1 MSTTTNSL
9 GIDVEALREL
19 LPTLDD
25 EGKRRLLS
33 KINVLTKDKRGTP
46 AAQVAAQKAPKTDD
60 ELHAW
65 IVRETGFNI
74 PRVAVCVD
82 HQAPFDFVA
91 DAYFERED
99 ALFQVGSRELGK
111 TLGVSV
117 VHYANAETRPGCTSC
132 TFGAIESQAER
143 AYDHVKSFVYTKDA
157 NGMKILKPQ
166 MAGEP
171 LRKKTEWK
179 TGSKIEILIG
189 SKSGVNSP
197 HPHKV
202 HADEVNLMD
211 KEVFDQSR
219 NMSSSSVVDGER
231 IGAQDFGTSTLKS
244 NHGLVASILSECA
257 DAEEKGFAA
266 PWKIYRS
273 CIFEA
278 AQEVPNC
285 QCAPEAERQARLTE
299 LGMDPNDLCVCDRI
313 VKGEWAEDNPR
324 TLVTVCK
331 GKFFRSRGWMDHSD
345 VKRKFVQNTRTTW
358 DAEMECRRA
367 SADGLYLEGWAR
379 ERYCVKGWAP
389 RPELGPVFMGVDW
402 GGGAESA
409 ILWVQTL
416 RVPVQI
422 AGVGEMVTVPV
433 GAHVVFD
440 EFLKAGI
447 GATKLADEVCA
458 REVYWRRRVP
468 GFRVAARFADMAGRQ
483 QRDDW
488 REHTPALRTVWW
500 LSSRD
505 FDPQVT
511 CLQGLV
517 EDKHYWVDV
526 ERCSRHCDDIE
537 SWRQKNGREVH
548 DESSH
553 CLVAGTMI
561 ETACGAVP
569 IERVRAGDRVY
580 TRKGLRTVSR
590 SGVSCSRPQ
599 TVYRVVLSDGSSIIA
614 TSKHLVASAS
624 GWTSVAALRYGD
636 TISLWLSEIP
646 SERRSSTAASRSID
660 IPIAI
665 DSAISAITRA
675 TSTGARTI
683 FTASCGMTPMGK
695 SPKVSTSITRMR
707 IGTTMSYRILSVSRR
722 WLMDAFII
730 SANSVH
736 ARYTRQSSERKC
748 HVLNA
753 SQSSGIATKEKLSVV
768 RRVRLG
774 MLLKPLLISFA
785 KRVEIDTRPRMP
797 NLAFVL
803 TSVSLSGVGILAST
817 TKSEYAQVAE
827 SHSSSTNTHVHND
840 VLIRVLRECAQ
851 WSCIK
856 RHARS
861 AISVL
866 KRPVPRRDAVHSDA
880 QPYVVSVSKMHEPQ
894 WVYDLTVDGEHEFY
908 ANGILVHNS
917 MAASRY
923 INSNVVARELRR
935 GNREQSRAVDPVV
948 VQRGEAAAPSA
959 VAHASDGFDGE
970 RRWREQVGQYFP
982 DRSPGPWR
990 R

>member
-33 KINVLTKDKRGTP
+33 KINVLKGDKRGTP
-46 AAQVAAQKAPKTDD
+46 AAKAVAQRPKNDD

-65 IVRETGFNI
+65 IVKECGFNI
-74 PRVAVCVD
+74 PRVAVCID

-117 VHYANAETRPGCTSC
+117 VHYVNAETRPGCTSC

-202 HADEVNLMD
+202 HADEVDLMD

-219 NMSSSSVVDGER
+219 NMSSSSIVNGER

-244 NHGLVASILSECA
+244 NHGLVASILTECA

-299 LGMDPNDLCVCDRI
+299 LGLHPNDLCVCDRI

-367 SADGLYLEGWAR
+367 SADGLYLDGWAR
-379 ERYCVKGWAP
+379 ERYAVKGWAP
-389 RPELGPVFMGVDW
+389 RPELGPVWMGVDW

-422 AGVGEMVTVPV
+422 AGVSELVTVPI

-488 REHTPALRTVWW
+488 REHTPVLRTVWW
-500 LSSRD
+500 LNSRD

-517 EDKHYWVDV
+517 EDKHYWVDA

-553 CLVAGTMI
+553 
-561 ETACGAVP
+561 
-569 IERVRAGDRVY
+569 
-580 TRKGLRTVSR
+580 
-590 SGVSCSRPQ
+590 
-599 TVYRVVLSDGSSIIA
+599 
-614 TSKHLVASAS
+614 
-624 GWTSVAALRYGD
+624 
-636 TISLWLSEIP
+636 
-646 SERRSSTAASRSID
+646 
-660 IPIAI
+660 
-665 DSAISAITRA
+665 
-675 TSTGARTI
+675 
-683 FTASCGMTPMGK
+683 
-695 SPKVSTSITRMR
+695 
-707 IGTTMSYRILSVSRR
+707 
-722 WLMDAFII
+722 
-730 SANSVH
+730 
-736 ARYTRQSSERKC
+736 
-748 HVLNA
+748 
-753 SQSSGIATKEKLSVV
+753 
-768 RRVRLG
+768 
-774 MLLKPLLISFA
+774 
-785 KRVEIDTRPRMP
+785 
-797 NLAFVL
+797 
-803 TSVSLSGVGILAST
+803 
-817 TKSEYAQVAE
+817 
-827 SHSSSTNTHVHND
+827 
-840 VLIRVLRECAQ
+840 
-851 WSCIK
+851 
-856 RHARS
+856 
-861 AISVL
+861 
-866 KRPVPRRDAVHSDA
+866 
-880 QPYVVSVSKMHEPQ
+880 
-894 WVYDLTVDGEHEFY
+894 
-908 ANGILVHNS
+908 S

-935 GNREQSRAVDPVV
+935 GNRAQSRAVDPVV
-948 VQRGEAAAPSA
+948 VQRSDSAQPTA
-959 VAHASDGFDGE
+959 VASASDGFDGE
-970 RRWREQVGQYFP
+970 RRWREQVGQFFP
-982 DRSPGPWR
+982 DRSPGPWQR
-990 R
+990 